1 MYGWRGRIG
10 LLVPSGNNT
19 NEPDFYRLAPKG
31 VGIHTSR
38 VYWGEKLES
47 SIDVL
52 TEALKHLEAA
62 VATLAHARVGVM
74 VYGCTSGSFFEGVG
88 HDEAIIRRIEELSGV
103 QGVTTT
109 TACLEAMQALGIR
122 RLAVATPYPPEVN
135 DRLKAFFEGSGFEI
149 TGLETFNQP
158 SVHDHA
164 DNSPEAIYQLARKAH
179 TGEGEGIFIACTQ
192 MRALD
197 VAAQLEEDLG
207 VPVVTANQAAFWAAL
222 RRLGLRD
229 KVVGFGRLLE
239 IENLPSKP
247 ETDRKEQST
256 AEAQLI
262 G

>member
-31 VGIHTSR
+31 VSIHTSR

-52 TEALKHLEAA
+52 TEALKNLEAA
-62 VATLAHARVGVM
+62 VVTLAQARVGVM

-88 HDEAIIRRIEELSGV
+88 HDEAIIRRIEEMSGV
-103 QGVTTT
+103 QAVTTT
-109 TACLEAMQALGIR
+109 TACLEAMRALGFR
-122 RLAVATPYPPEVN
+122 RMAVATPYPPVVN
-135 DRLKAFFEGSGFEI
+135 DQLKAFFEGSGFEI
-149 TGLETFNQP
+149 TGLETFNQ
-158 SVHDHA
+158 SSLHDHA

-179 TGEGEGIFIACTQ
+179 TGVGEGIFIACTQ

-207 VPVVTANQAAFWAAL
+207 VSVITANQATLWAAL

-229 KVVGFGRLLE
+229 KIAGFGQLLE
-239 IENLPSKP
+239 IENLPPKEGS
-247 ETDRKEQST
+247 RKEQS
-256 AEAQLI
+256 AAKAQSV

>member
-1 MYGWRGRIG
+1 
-10 LLVPSGNNT
+10 
-19 NEPDFYRLAPKG
+19 
-31 VGIHTSR
+31 
-38 VYWGEKLES
+38 
-47 SIDVL
+47 
-52 TEALKHLEAA
+52 
-62 VATLAHARVGVM
+62 
-74 VYGCTSGSFFEGVG
+74 FFEGVG

-109 TACLEAMQALGIR
+109 TACLEAMQALGFR
-122 RLAVATPYPPEVN
+122 RMAVATPYPPEVN

-229 KVVGFGRLLE
+229 KVAGFGRLLE
-239 IENLPSKP
+239 IENLPPKSGMNQK
-247 ETDRKEQST
+247 KQST